1 MTIPYQSNYKTYQ
14 SYNETFAKNETKQRR
29 FESFL
34 KGPVLIVLPT
44 SPVNA

>member
-1 MTIPYQSNYKTYQ
+1 MRIPYQSKYNTYE
-14 SYNETFAKNETKQRR
+14 SYNEKFAKNETKERR